1 MLIAL
6 RIIGLAVVI
15 ALAFTM
21 VAWLVTRERR
31 WLRIA
36 WLIFKYAVFG
46 MAFVLLLFALL
57 LLLPSYRFLIVQV
70 ILKDSAKLHDRGID
84 KYLPILWNNNL

>member
-1 MLIAL
+1 MLAAL

-15 ALAFTM
+15 ALGVTVLAWVFTG
-21 VAWLVTRERR
+21 ERK

-46 MAFVLLLFALL
+46 LVFVLLLFAGEVLL
-57 LLLPSYRFLIVQV
+57 TG
-70 ILKDSAKLHDRGID
+70 A
-84 KYLPILWNNNL
+84 

>member
-1 MLIAL
+1 MLAVL

-15 ALAFTM
+15 ALGVTVLAWAFTG
-21 VAWLVTRERR
+21 ERK

-46 MAFVLLLFALL
+46 LVFVLLLFAGEVLL
-57 LLLPSYRFLIVQV
+57 TG
-70 ILKDSAKLHDRGID
+70 A
-84 KYLPILWNNNL
+84 

>member
-1 MLIAL
+1 VLVAL

-15 ALAFTM
+15 ALGVAVLAWVFTGD
-21 VAWLVTRERR
+21 RR

-46 MAFVLLLFALL
+46 VALL
-57 LLLPSYRFLIVQV
+57 LLLFAGEAL
-70 ILKDSAKLHDRGID
+70 LNKA
-84 KYLPILWNNNL
+84 

>member
-1 MLIAL
+1 VLAAL

-15 ALAFTM
+15 ALGVTVLAWVFTG
-21 VAWLVTRERR
+21 ERK

-46 MAFVLLLFALL
+46 LTFVLLLFAGEVLL
-57 LLLPSYRFLIVQV
+57 TGV
-70 ILKDSAKLHDRGID
+70 
-84 KYLPILWNNNL
+84 